1 MTTHWVV
8 FWFMMLPALFLGG
21 AFVLVG
27 AFKGVRDGRAGDPFL
42 FTPPYR
48 KCGLAGMSLMVLAG
62 AALAVWLLTL
72 PG

>member
-1 MTTHWVV
+1 
-8 FWFMMLPALFLGG
+8 MMLPALLLGG

-48 KCGLAGMSLMVLAG
+48 KWGLAGMSLMVLAG